1 MSTKL
6 VTKDYL
12 KKKDFLTEL
21 SNIETSYYSITNAF
35 IENGVVYIKGTFKS
49 GVVGWKEF
57 PLLPSKYAPRQST
70 MGAWGV
76 SNSFNNLAR
85 IGCVRVE
92 TTGSIILWV
101 NNLESTEN
109 FNIQYPLKVE

>member
-1 MSTKL
+1 MKTEL

-49 GVVGWKEF
+49 E
-57 PLLPSKYAPRQST
+57 
-70 MGAWGV
+70 
-76 SNSFNNLAR
+76 
-85 IGCVRVE
+85 
-92 TTGSIILWV
+92 
-101 NNLESTEN
+101 
-109 FNIQYPLKVE
+109 